1 MTKTSEAILKRLD
14 RIVALLERHNALMIS
29 GQLLN
34 ECISPEGVPREA
46 EECANIVT
54 ESYSAA
60 LCLNSELEDRNKHFD
75 YQCAEFFV
83 DKSNSDDDDDDDNG
97 PDFGNYSLATLS

>member
-1 MTKTSEAILKRLD
+1 MSKTNEDLIQRLD
-14 RIVALLERHNALMIS
+14 RILELLERQTALMIS
-29 GQLLN
+29 NQLLT
-34 ECISPEGVPREA
+34 ECVGVDGTARTA

-60 LCLNSELEDRNKHFD
+60 LCLNKDLENRNKQFD

-83 DKSNSDDDDDDDNG
+83 DDDEDDDDEDEN
-97 PDFGNYSLATLS
+97 DFRDTSHLSRL

>member
-1 MTKTSEAILKRLD
+1 MSKTNEDLIQRLD
-14 RIVALLERHNALMIS
+14 RILELLERQTALMIS
-29 GQLLN
+29 NQLLT
-34 ECISPEGVPREA
+34 ECVGVDGTARTA

-60 LCLNSELEDRNKHFD
+60 LCLNKDLENRNKQFD

-83 DKSNSDDDDDDDNG
+83 DDEDDDDDDDEN
-97 PDFGNYSLATLS
+97 DFRDTSHLSRL